1 MEENRA
7 LAPRK
12 AERARTEEMTMP
24 APAAAFQI
32 TSIRTNRFED
42 ASLVVDE
49 LKAGRTV
56 VLNVQAATVEVTRR
70 MIDFISG
77 AAYARDGHIA
87 QIATGAYLVAPYSVE
102 LTDETQEQ
110 RYF

>member
-1 MEENRA
+1 MFE
-7 LAPRK
+7 L
-12 AERARTEEMTMP
+12 
-24 APAAAFQI
+24 FF
-32 TSIRTNRFED
+32 TNNDNTF
-42 ASLVVDE
+42 V
-49 LKAGRTV
+49 
-56 VLNVQAATVEVTRR
+56 NVQAATVEVTRH